1 LYLQHSSGLRGLL
14 GIGVILLLAW
24 GLSEDRAGIPW
35 RVVVVGVLLQ
45 IGLAYLFLTFPPAG
59 AAFLLLNRAVD
70 GLQTATE
77 AGTGFVFGY
86 LGGGQLP
93 FAETR
98 PGASFIFAFRALPLV
113 LVISALA
120 TLLFYWGVLQRIVQ
134 VFAWVLRRTVG
145 VGGPLGL
152 GAAVHIFVGHIE
164 APLLIRPYLLSLERG
179 ELFALMSCGMAG
191 IAGTVMVLYAAIL
204 GPVIPDALGHI
215 LVAAVISTPA
225 ALALAAL
232 MVPFHPDPSPT
243 AELKLADPPV
253 STMDAVAKGTSDGIV
268 FLANIVAM
276 LVVLVALV
284 SLLNA
289 ALGLLPNLA
298 GEPITLQHLV
308 AYAFRPVMWLIGIP
322 SGEIATA
329 AQLMGTKIV
338 LNEFIAYVDLAKIP
352 AGDLSDHSR
361 LVMTYALCG
370 FANFGSLGIL
380 IGGMGAMVPER
391 RTEIVA
397 LGFRSILSGTMAG
410 CMSGAIVGMLT

>member
-1 LYLQHSSGLRGLL
+1 MRGLL

-24 GLSEDRAGIPW
+24 GLSEDRARIPW
-35 RVVVVGVLLQ
+35 RVVVAGVVLQ
-45 IGLAYLFLTFPPAG
+45 FGLAVLFLTFPLAG
-59 AAFLLLNRAVD
+59 AAFLLLNRAVE
-70 GLQTATE
+70 GLQSATE

-86 LGGGQLP
+86 LGGGALP

-113 LVISALA
+113 LIISALA
-120 TLLFYWGVLQRIVQ
+120 TVLFYWGVLQRIVQ
-134 VFAWVLRRTVG
+134 GFAWVLRRSVG
-145 VGGPLGL
+145 IGGPLGL

-284 SLLNA
+284 RLLNA